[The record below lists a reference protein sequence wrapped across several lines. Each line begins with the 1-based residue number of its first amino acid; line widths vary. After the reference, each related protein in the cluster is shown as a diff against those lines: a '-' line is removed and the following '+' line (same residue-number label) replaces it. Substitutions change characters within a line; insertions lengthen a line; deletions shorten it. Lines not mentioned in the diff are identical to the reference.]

1 MENGSINIEEIMA
14 EIKQKIKEQ
23 GLTADMLSF
32 EDVPYKKNAQSSSA
46 SEALDYISTHYYI
59 QPYKELQGNGIKVF
73 FKKVLRKLMK
83 FYVEPVV
90 FEQNDFNANAV
101 TVIKSLT
108 ENKSADMSS
117 KVEAMELA
125 HKELM
130 IRLDNLERENAE
142 LRSRLN
148 GESK

>member
-32 EDVPYKKNAQSSSA
+32 EDVPYKKNAQSGSA

-90 FEQNDFNANAV
+90 FEQNDFNANAAN
-101 TVIKSLT
+101 IISDLAESDIGKISGR
-108 ENKSADMSS
+108 
-117 KVEAMELA
+117 VETLELA
-125 HKELM
+125 NKELM
-130 IRLDNLERENAE
+130 LRLDKLEQENRE
-142 LRSRLN
+142 LREKL
-148 GESK
+148 GKQG